1 MKKFNPGEVRFR
13 ASFSAASTNEPR
25 FGAADKENGVLRDV
39 QITLEGEAKGHGV
52 YLDREFC
59 EQVVE
64 AGNATGDVGVKV
76 RFGHPAMC
84 ADALGTYLGRAKNFR
99 MSEVTRKESGEK
111 ASGVIADVYLDKNAD
126 RYDWVMNMS
135 ESAPDSFGMS
145 IVFTYGDYIVKD
157 ADGNRHSY
165 REEVAEPFNAFLKD
179 NPKATNGEKSD
190 KYDALFGD
198 WEAKSADGK
207 TYVTLA
213 KLHGSDFTDTP
224 AATDGVFSDET
235 LASQASTMLE
245 ENPRVREMLLNDPQ
259 RVIQFLKRNDLFDA
273 FGAALESA
281 RVAGLQAAK
290 DKEISALKAKIG
302 ELENQIAE
310 NAALKS
316 ANAEIDQLKSVNDET
331 EKKLASALADV
342 ERLGGEIGTM
352 TKELA
357 EARDQLSAWESHASA
372 HGANVNTPP
381 SLGAAV
387 GTRAD
392 AIKQLSALPPSQRE
406 AFYREHRELIDGIIK

>member
-25 FGAADKENGVLRDV
+25 FGAADKDEGILRDV
-39 QITLEGEAKGHGV
+39 QITLEGEAKGHDV

-64 AGNATGDVGVKV
+64 AGNATGDAGVKV

-84 ADALGTYLGRAKNFR
+84 SDALGTYLGRAKNFR
-99 MSEVTRKESGEK
+99 MTDVTRKDSGEK

-126 RYDWVMNMS
+126 RYEWVMNMS

-165 REEVAEPFNAFLKD
+165 KEECYREDGSFK
-179 NPKATNGEKSD
+179 G
-190 KYDALFGD
+190 YDAVTD
-198 WEAKSADGK
+198 WEKQSADGK
-207 TYVTLA
+207 IYVTLA

-224 AATDGVFSDET
+224 AATDGVFSDES

-245 ENPRVREMLLNDPQ
+245 ENPQLREMLLSHPKN
-259 RVIQFLKRNDLFDA
+259 VVEFLKRNDLFDA
-273 FGAALESA
+273 VGNALESA
-281 RVAGLQAAK
+281 RVSGLQAAK
-290 DKEISALKAKIG
+290 DKEIASLNAQILELRDKI
-302 ELENQIAE
+302 ADD
-310 NAALKS
+310 AALKS
-316 ANAEIDQLKSVNDET
+316 AFAEIDQLKSVNDET

-342 ERLGGEIGTM
+342 ERLNGEIGTM
-352 TKELA
+352 QKELA